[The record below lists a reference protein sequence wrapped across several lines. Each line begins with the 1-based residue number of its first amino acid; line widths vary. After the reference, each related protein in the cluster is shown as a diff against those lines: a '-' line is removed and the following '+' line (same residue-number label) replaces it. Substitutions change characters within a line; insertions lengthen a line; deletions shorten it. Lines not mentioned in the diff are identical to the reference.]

1 MAEDI
6 QGLLNRIQS
15 EGIEKAEAEKK
26 LILDSAK
33 QQAEEILA
41 KAKADADEIIKAANA
56 DAAVSERRGK
66 AAIQQAARDTLLA
79 LQNDFQKRLE
89 SIVHDTL
96 GAALTPE
103 VMAQI
108 VLKMAEK
115 YLSQNDNAGIEILLS
130 KEDAAV
136 LESGLKAG
144 LLADLKAK
152 PEIHLSSNIS
162 SGLKIGVKG
171 SDLFFD
177 FSDDALTEVICDF
190 AGPKLAA
197 AIKG

>member
-26 LILDSAK
+26 EILDSAK
-33 QQAEEILA
+33 QQAEAILA

-56 DAAVSERRGK
+56 DAEVSERRGK

-89 SIVHDTL
+89 TIVRESL
-96 GAALTPE
+96 GAAMTPE

-108 VLKMAEK
+108 VVKMAEK
-115 YLSQNDNAGIEILLS
+115 YLSEGDNGTVEILLS
-130 KEDAAV
+130 AEEAAA
-136 LESGLKAG
+136 LEAGLKAG

-152 PEIHLSSNIS
+152 PEIRLSNNLS
-162 SGLKIGVKG
+162 SGLKIGIKG